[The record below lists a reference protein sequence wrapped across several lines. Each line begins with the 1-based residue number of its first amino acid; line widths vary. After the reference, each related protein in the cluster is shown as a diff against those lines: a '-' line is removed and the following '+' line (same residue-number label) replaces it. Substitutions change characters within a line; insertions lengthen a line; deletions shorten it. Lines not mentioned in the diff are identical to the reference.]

1 MAEKF
6 IKHTGH
12 GGSAGCRQCRY
23 RCNHPETVFA
33 ESDPYGFLAR
43 ICLTTGV
50 FWMKKGQQPNPDFV
64 LNFPQYQGASILL
77 ARENFGCGSSREH
90 APRALTDYGF
100 KVVIAPSFADI
111 FYGNSFNNQLLP
123 VKLSDAEVDELFALV
138 KANPGIHFDVD
149 LEAQE
154 VKAGEKTYRFTID
167 AFRRHCMM
175 NGLDSIGLT
184 LQHDDAIAAYEAKQ
198 PAFMN

>member
-1 MAEKF
+1 M
-6 IKHTGH
+6 
-12 GGSAGCRQCRY
+12 
-23 RCNHPETVFA
+23 
-33 ESDPYGFLAR
+33 
-43 ICLTTGV
+43 
-50 FWMKKGQQPNPDFV
+50 

-90 APRALTDYGF
+90 APWALTDYGF

-167 AFRRHCMM
+167 AFPPPLHDERSGTVL
-175 NGLDSIGLT
+175 GLPCSTTTPLP
-184 LQHDDAIAAYEAKQ
+184 LMKQ
-198 PAFMN
+198 NNLRL

>member
-1 MAEKF
+1 M
-6 IKHTGH
+6 
-12 GGSAGCRQCRY
+12 
-23 RCNHPETVFA
+23 
-33 ESDPYGFLAR
+33 
-43 ICLTTGV
+43 
-50 FWMKKGQQPNPDFV
+50 

-90 APRALTDYGF
+90 APWALTDYGF

-123 VKLSDAEVDELFALV
+123 VKLSDAKVDELFALV

-184 LQHDDAIAAYEAKQ
+184 LQHDDAIASYEEEATGVYALVCTPSGTQSPKRKSQ
-198 PAFMN
+198 QIITAGVAINTNTQSHMMSANQ

>member
-1 MAEKF
+1 M
-6 IKHTGH
+6 
-12 GGSAGCRQCRY
+12 
-23 RCNHPETVFA
+23 
-33 ESDPYGFLAR
+33 
-43 ICLTTGV
+43 
-50 FWMKKGQQPNPDFV
+50 
-64 LNFPQYQGASILL
+64 
-77 ARENFGCGSSREH
+77 
-90 APRALTDYGF
+90 TDYGF

-184 LQHDDAIAAYEAKQ
+184 LSTTTLLRLMKQTTCVYELDPLPGQMTGLSAIVHVIKRL
-198 PAFMN
+198 

>member
-6 IKHTGH
+6 IKHTGLVVPLD
-12 GGSAGCRQCRY
+12 AA
-23 RCNHPETVFA
+23 NV
-33 ESDPYGFLAR
+33 DPDAIIPKQFLQKVTRTGFGAHLFNDWR
-43 ICLTTGV
+43 FLDE
-50 FWMKKGQQPNPDFV
+50 KGQQPNPDFG

-77 ARENFGCGSSREH
+77 ARENCGCGSSREH
-90 APRALTDYGF
+90 APWALTDYGF

-167 AFRRHCMM
+167 DLRRQCMM
-175 NGLDSIGLT
+175 NGLDSIGMT
-184 LQHDDAIAAYEAKQ
+184 MQHDDAIASYEEKQ
-198 PAFMN
+198 PAFMR

>member
-1 MAEKF
+1 MTR
-6 IKHTGH
+6 TGFGAH
-12 GGSAGCRQCRY
+12 LFNDWR
-23 RCNHPETVFA
+23 
-33 ESDPYGFLAR
+33 FLDE
-43 ICLTTGV
+43 
-50 FWMKKGQQPNPDFV
+50 KGQQPNPDFV

-90 APRALTDYGF
+90 APWALTDYGF

-154 VKAGEKTYRFTID
+154 VKAERKP
-167 AFRRHCMM
+167 
-175 NGLDSIGLT
+175 
-184 LQHDDAIAAYEAKQ
+184 IALPSMPSAAT
-198 PAFMN
+198 A

>member
-1 MAEKF
+1 MG
-6 IKHTGH
+6 ID
-12 GGSAGCRQCRY
+12 RLR
-23 RCNHPETVFA
+23 
-33 ESDPYGFLAR
+33 
-43 ICLTTGV
+43 
-50 FWMKKGQQPNPDFV
+50 
-64 LNFPQYQGASILL
+64 
-77 ARENFGCGSSREH
+77 
-90 APRALTDYGF
+90 F

-184 LQHDDAIAAYEAKQ
+184 LQHDDAMCLMKRSNRRLCVSLYTVRHSIAKKKKASR
-198 PAFMN
+198 

>member
-6 IKHTGH
+6 IKHTGLVVPLD
-12 GGSAGCRQCRY
+12 AANVDTDAIIPKQFLQKVTR
-23 RCNHPETVFA
+23 T
-33 ESDPYGFLAR
+33 GF
-43 ICLTTGV
+43 
-50 FWMKKGQQPNPDFV
+50 
-64 LNFPQYQGASILL
+64 GAHL
-77 ARENFGCGSSREH
+77 FGSSREH
-90 APRALTDYGF
+90 APWALTDYGF

-184 LQHDDAIAAYEAKQ
+184 LQHDDAIASYEEKQ
-198 PAFMN
+198 PAFMR